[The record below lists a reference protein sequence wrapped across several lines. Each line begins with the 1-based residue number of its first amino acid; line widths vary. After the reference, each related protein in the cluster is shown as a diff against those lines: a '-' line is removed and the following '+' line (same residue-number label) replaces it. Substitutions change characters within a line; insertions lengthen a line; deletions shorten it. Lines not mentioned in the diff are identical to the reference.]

1 MARLPAMLLLM
12 VTTNMSMLMPTR
24 LLMPVGLVKEV
35 GMMLPWTSDP
45 SLLPERGVSI
55 RL

>member
-1 MARLPAMLLLM
+1 MARLPAMLLM

-24 LLMPVGLVKEV
+24 LLMPVDLVKEV
-35 GMMLPWTSDP
+35 VMMLPWISDP
-45 SLLPERGVSI
+45 LLLPERGVSI